1 MKDKVLYINGKKAEQ
16 KLLAR
21 LPVSQPEYNLLN
33 ESIDDVGHQIQTN
46 IDIRREDN
54 FSYLVPDGHY
64 FMMGDNRN
72 NSSDSRFWGPVPEE
86 NIVGKAF
93 AIWMNWGEFFSL
105 PSFKRVGAIE

>member
-1 MKDKVLYINGKKAEQ
+1 MI
-16 KLLAR
+16 
-21 LPVSQPEYNLLN
+21 LLN
-33 ESIDDVGHQIQTN
+33 ENINGVEHQIQTK
-46 IDIRREDN
+46 IEIRREDN
-54 FSYLVPDGHY
+54 FTYVVPEGHY

-93 AIWMNWGEFFSL
+93 GIWMNWGEFFSL